1 MEERPGKVR
10 IAPQVLLTIA
20 RLTTLATP
28 GVAYMSPSL
37 VGNVSRFLR
46 RQRLDEGI
54 TIEVED
60 DIVYLDLYI
69 VVEPNVNLLKL
80 GRRIQHDV
88 TRAINDML
96 GMHVSEVNI
105 HIQDVM
111 APSLQRRPEEES
123 E

>member
-1 MEERPGKVR
+1 
-10 IAPQVLLTIA
+10 
-20 RLTTLATP
+20 
-28 GVAYMSPSL
+28 MSPSL
-37 VGNVSRFLR
+37 VADVSRLLR

-54 TIEVED
+54 KIQVED

-69 VVEPNVNLLKL
+69 VAEPDVNLLKL
-80 GRRIQHDV
+80 GRQIQHDV